1 MRYVELRDVAG
12 YGDYDVSL
20 MPAGWFV
27 RCVYLID
34 DGICLSSEPDIPQ
47 GADGASRGGR
57 PMSSIEIDDAVLGLF
72 EGDEE
77 QACRAKV
84 SIRTPYEL
92 RSAEYAGFHGEMD
105 IIDVH

>member
-34 DGICLSSEPDIPQ
+34 DGICLSSELDIPQ
-47 GADGASRGGR
+47 GADGASCGGR